1 MNVTHKIEIFT
12 TPTCAYCK
20 LAKEYFKSLNLPYE
34 EYNVFLDEKRRN
46 EMIGLTGQM
55 GVPVL
60 RINGQVVLG
69 FNKMLINKALGI

>member
-1 MNVTHKIEIFT
+1 MHATNKIEIFT

-20 LAKEYFKSLNLPYE
+20 LAKDYFKSLSLPYE
-34 EYNVFLDEKRRN
+34 EYNVFIDETRRN
-46 EMIGLTGQM
+46 EMIRITGQM

-69 FNKMLINKALGI
+69 FNKMMINKALGI